1 MPRDRDAD
9 LVNPGLQNQAPLRQE
24 IALDAIEAAADLAYR
39 WMLSSGRI
47 DWAGPVQS
55 VLGLDPEA
63 LGHADRFL
71 RFVHPDDLSRRQS
84 QFQATADER
93 RARIDVEIRLR
104 GPDGRFHWFH
114 ERGCVAPAE
123 AEGGPVLHGVLR
135 RIAERK
141 DSEQRARRLANFDE
155 LTGHFNRSRLI
166 EELEGAIAG
175 KSRYGGTGSLLV
187 VGLDDLAQ
195 VSSPGTAPARAASAD
210 AIVLAVGQRLD
221 RSLRSTDTLGRLND
235 HTFGVVLAETGP
247 DGAQATTQK
256 IIDAV
261 RVRPVETADGPVRV
275 SVSIGRV
282 AFPDTAHSASEALQM
297 AETALQEAQR
307 AGGGTA
313 RLYQLS
319 AAEQAAHVER
329 VAIGARVRE
338 AMRHDRL
345 ALDFEPVARADD
357 GTTAFYECLLRLEDE
372 RGDLLRA
379 GAFIPVS
386 ERLGLVR
393 ALDRAALDM
402 TLDTLKRDPAV
413 RLSTNLSG
421 LTVGDPSWLRLLAG
435 SLSGKRDAAER
446 LLLEI
451 TETAA
456 MDDIEESAQF
466 VARAHAL
473 GCRVALDDFGAGF
486 TSFRH
491 LRALAIDVV
500 KIDAAFTQDLDGHPD
515 NADFIK
521 ALLEATRLYGMT
533 TVAEGVSTVRDAERL
548 RALGVDYLQGS
559 LVAASAAP
567 YGRRSVRSG

>member
-1 MPRDRDAD
+1 MPRDRDD
-9 LVNPGLQNQAPLRQE
+9 DVVKPGPHDPGSLHRE
-24 IALDAIEAAADLAYR
+24 IALDAVEAAGDLAYR

-47 DWAGPVQS
+47 DWAGPVEA
-55 VLGLDPEA
+55 VLGLDPQA
-63 LGHADRFL
+63 LAHADRFL
-71 RFVHPDDLSRRQS
+71 RFVHPDDLSRRQA
-84 QFQATADER
+84 QLQGTADGPG
-93 RARIDVEIRLR
+93 RIDLELRLR
-104 GPDGRFHWFH
+104 CPDGRFHWFH
-114 ERGCVAPAE
+114 ERGHIATAKV
-123 AEGGPVLHGVLR
+123 EGGPVLRGVLR

-141 DSEQRARRLANFDE
+141 DGEQRARRQANFDE

-166 EELEGAIAG
+166 EELERATAG
-175 KSRYGGTGSLLV
+175 RSRYGGTGSLLM
-187 VGLDDLAQ
+187 VGIDGLGRGPDHGTPPVGAG
-195 VSSPGTAPARAASAD
+195 SSD

-221 RSLRSTDTLGRLND
+221 RSLRSTDTLGRLRD
-235 HTFGVVLAETGP
+235 DAFGVVLAETGP
-247 DGAQATTQK
+247 DGAQATTRK

-261 RVRPVETADGPVRV
+261 RARPVETVDGPVHV
-275 SVSIGRV
+275 SVSIGSV

-297 AETALQEAQR
+297 AEAALADAQR

-313 RLYQLS
+313 RVYRLS
-319 AAEQAAHVER
+319 AAEQAAHAER

-357 GTTAFYECLLRLEDE
+357 GSTAFYECLMRLEDE

-379 GAFIPVS
+379 SAFIPVS

-393 ALDRAALDM
+393 ALDRAALEM
-402 TLDTLKRDPAV
+402 TLDTLTRDPAV

-421 LTVGDPSWLRLLAG
+421 LTVGDPSWLRLLSG
-435 SLSGKRDAAER
+435 SLSAKREVAER

-466 VARAHAL
+466 IARAHAL

-500 KIDAAFTQDLDGHPD
+500 KIDAAFTRDLDAHPD

-521 ALLEATRLYGMT
+521 ALLEATQLYGMT
-533 TVAEGVSTVRDAERL
+533 TVAEGVSNVRDAERL

-567 YGRRSVRSG
+567 YGPRSARSR